1 MKTGRLLFVLVS
13 SLLLF
18 MGGFAGC
25 GKKAD
30 PKPFFVS
37 PPKTISD
44 LTLRFDDAG
53 VVLQWTVPYA
63 KEGVQNYKILRN
75 ELSKEEPF
83 CKDCPRELTVI
94 ADVSSRDPLLLKVG
108 ENIVGYRDS
117 RVRANYLYT
126 YRVIACDMNEQCGDA
141 SNVGEITIR
150 ADNEKQRG
158 K

>member
-1 MKTGRLLFVLVS
+1 MKSGQLLFVLVF

-18 MGGFAGC
+18 TEGFVGC

-44 LTLRFDDAG
+44 LSVRAADAG
-53 VVLQWTVPYA
+53 IVLQWTIPYA
-63 KEGVQNYKILRN
+63 KEGVQNYKIMRN

-94 ADVSSRDPLLLKVG
+94 ADISSPDPLLLKVG
-108 ENIVGYRDS
+108 ENIVSYRDS
-117 RVRANYLYT
+117 RVKADYIYT
-126 YRVIACDMNEQCGDA
+126 YRVIACDVNEQCGEA

-150 ADNEKQRG
+150 PDNDKQRS